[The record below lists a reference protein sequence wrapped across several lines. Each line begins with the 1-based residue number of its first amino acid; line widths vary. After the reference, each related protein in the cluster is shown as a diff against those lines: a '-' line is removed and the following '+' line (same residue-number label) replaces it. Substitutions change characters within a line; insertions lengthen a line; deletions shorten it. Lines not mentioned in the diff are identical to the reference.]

1 MSAPDINPE
10 LPNQP
15 DTIGVDWKPGN
26 YNELEL
32 YKSLVEESPVAAGL
46 YYSRNLYVAIANNVI
61 LNIWGKDKSVIG
73 MPLAEAVPELEGQ
86 PFLAILDSIF
96 ESGKTLNFTEMPAT
110 LPMGGIMGTYYFDF
124 TYKPMFDENGNV
136 YAILNKAVDVTER
149 VMAKRRHEASEKRF
163 RLITEQSPMAIGLLK
178 GRDMIIELGNDK
190 IFELWGKSSSI
201 TGLPLAEALP
211 ELKGQPFLQILDNVF
226 TSGETFYGYDV
237 LAKLN
242 YNGKLK
248 EVYFDFTYTPVR
260 NAEGNTDGVMVLAN
274 EVTERIISTRK
285 LAESEAK
292 FRTVMDV
299 APAAMAV
306 FMGRELRIEMPNQA
320 FKDVIGKGS
329 DIEGKTLGE
338 LLPELESQA
347 FLKILDD
354 VFTSGQPYQMYG
366 APVTFLR
373 EEGPE
378 IEYFNIIFT
387 PLFDENNDV
396 YAILDISVKVTD
408 AIHNQQAIAE
418 AEASLRGA
426 IELAEL
432 ATWSLNP
439 VTGIVSY
446 SERLQQWFGFDTAS
460 EIPEN
465 VFRAVHP
472 ADRTRIEKAIQ
483 KALDTDGDGIYD
495 EEYTVINLKTG
506 RERILHAQ
514 AKAFLDA
521 EGKPYLLAGTAQDIT
536 NQRKIQTALEHE
548 VAERT
553 MQLELA
559 NKGLEEANRQLL
571 TSNEE
576 LAQYAYVASHDL
588 QEPLRKITMF
598 SNLLHERDV
607 DNVHTALIDKIVN
620 ASKRMSSLIKDLL
633 EFSRLLNTDARFTET
648 DITSVVK
655 AIRDDFELLIEE
667 KQAVIEV
674 NNLPVLEAV
683 PLQMNQLFYNL
694 ISNALK
700 FIPHGR
706 KPVVKITCDIAL
718 PQLVNMH
725 INSPQ
730 NIQYYLLS
738 VHDNGIGIDEKYSK
752 QIFDVFKRLH
762 GRDEYSG
769 SGIGLAICR
778 RIVINHNGA
787 IYVESVPGEGTIFRI
802 ILPKKQQN

>member
-10 LPNQP
+10 LPIEP
-15 DTIGVDWKPGN
+15 DTIRVDWKPGN

-46 YYSRNLYVAIANNVI
+46 YYSRNLNIAIANNVI

-96 ESGKTLNFTEMPAT
+96 DSGKTYNFTEMPAI
-110 LPMGGIMGTYYFDF
+110 LPMGGVMGTYYFDF
-124 TYKPMFDENGNV
+124 TYKPMFDEDGNV
-136 YAILNKAVDVTER
+136 YAILNKAVDVTDR
-149 VMAKRRHEASEKRF
+149 VRAKQLHEASEKRF
-163 RLITEQSPMAIGLLK
+163 RLITEQSPMAIALLK

-190 IFELWGKSSSI
+190 IFEFWGKPATV
-201 TGLPLAEALP
+201 TGMPLAEALP
-211 ELKGQPFLQILDNVF
+211 ELKGQPFLQILDKVY
-226 TSGETFYGYDV
+226 TTGETYNGYDV

-242 YNGKLK
+242 YDGELK
-248 EVYFDFTYTPVR
+248 DVYFDFTYTAVR
-260 NAEGNTDGVMVLAN
+260 DIEGKIDGVMVLAN

-292 FRTVMDV
+292 FRTVMNV
-299 APAAMAV
+299 APAAMAL

-320 FKDVIGKGS
+320 FKDVIGKGD

-338 LLPELESQA
+338 LLPELESQT

-354 VFTSGQPYQMYG
+354 VFTTGRPHQMFG
-366 APVTFLR
+366 APVTFIR
-373 EEGPE
+373 KDGPQ

-387 PLFDENNDV
+387 PLFDENNKV
-396 YAILDISVKVTD
+396 YAILDISVNVTE
-408 AIHNQQAIAE
+408 AIHNQQVIAE
-418 AEASLRGA
+418 AEAALRGA

-439 VTGIVSY
+439 VTGLVSY
-446 SERLQQWFGFDTAS
+446 SERLQQWFGFDTSS
-460 EIPEN
+460 ELPEN
-465 VFRAVHP
+465 VFKAVHP

-483 KALDTDGDGIYD
+483 KALNPESEGIYD

-607 DNVHTALIDKIVN
+607 DNMHTALIDKIVN

-633 EFSRLLNTDARFTET
+633 EFSRLLHTDARFTET
-648 DITSVVK
+648 DITSIVK

-700 FIPHGR
+700 FIPQGR
-706 KPVVKITCDIAL
+706 KPVVRITCDIAL
-718 PQLVNMH
+718 PQQVNMH
-725 INSPQ
+725 INNPQ
-730 NIQYYLLS
+730 NVQYYLVS
-738 VHDNGIGIDEKYSK
+738 VHDNGIGIDEQYSK

-778 RIVINHNGA
+778 RIATNHHGA
-787 IYVESVPGEGTIFRI
+787 IYVESVPGEGTTFRI
-802 ILPKKQQN
+802 LLPKKQS